1 MGWSIKASPSRCHV
15 VPTPRTGDSR
25 LRLAPLL
32 QPGAQ
37 RGFRALEV
45 PVCCYLAAKLC
56 LTLLQLYR
64 LQPSG
69 LLCPRNFPGKN
80 SGVGSHFLL
89 QGIFPTQG
97 SNPGLQDCRR
107 ILYQLSQPGSLK
119 KRYGEEINHQ
129 PKGITEIP
137 LFNLE
142 TIKLKNM
149 QFYCTCLEILSGIS
163 HRFLQRDKL
172 KFQSNQYH

>member
-45 PVCCYLAAKLC
+45 PVCCCLAAKLC

-97 SNPGLQDCRR
+97 SNP
-107 ILYQLSQPGSLK
+107 
-119 KRYGEEINHQ
+119 
-129 PKGITEIP
+129 
-137 LFNLE
+137 
-142 TIKLKNM
+142 
-149 QFYCTCLEILSGIS
+149 
-163 HRFLQRDKL
+163 RFLRWQVDSLPLSHQQSSQLEGLWPRPPPSSSRDFLLRFLNLSPMGRLFSSSSQDPSRLALPNKYSL
-172 KFQSNQYH
+172 INI